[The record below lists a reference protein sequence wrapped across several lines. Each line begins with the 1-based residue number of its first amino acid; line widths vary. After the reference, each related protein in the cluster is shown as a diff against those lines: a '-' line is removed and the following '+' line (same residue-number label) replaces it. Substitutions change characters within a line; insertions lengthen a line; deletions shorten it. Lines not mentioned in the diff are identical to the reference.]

1 MLDNTEGNGP
11 NDIAIVG
18 MALRVPG
25 ARSVEEFWTNLT
37 AGRESVRTLSEDEL
51 TQSGESSER
60 MHHPNYVRRAADL
73 AGMEAFDAEFFGLS
87 PKEAAIM
94 DPQHRQFLE
103 CAWEAM
109 EDAGH
114 TPDQANGPVGVFAG
128 CGMGSYFYFNVCSN
142 RALVDQVGMFLLRHT
157 GNDKD
162 FLSTRAS
169 FTFDLRGP
177 SVNVQTAC
185 STSLVAIHYACQ
197 SLLNGECDMALAG
210 GVTIELPHRRGYMFE
225 DGEILSPD
233 GHCRP
238 FDHRA
243 AGTLFGSGVG
253 TVALRRLADAIADG
267 DVIHAVIKSTAI
279 NNDGGNKAG
288 YLAPSAA
295 GQAAAILEAQ
305 TIAGISA
312 DTIHYVECHGT
323 GTAIGDPI
331 EIEALT
337 QAFRETTDA
346 RGYCHVGSVKSNIG
360 HLDTAAGVVSLI
372 KAALAVKHGQIPPT
386 LGFERPN
393 PGINFVES
401 PFVVANELTSW
412 PLVLGRRRAA
422 VNSLGV
428 GGTNAHAILEQA
440 PHRSTSR
447 RDAERPVLLVL
458 SGRNQLALDETGAR
472 LKTRLEQ
479 DPSLSLQDV
488 SYTLWNGR
496 KRFDHNRVIAA
507 ASREDAI
514 TALGEPTRYA
524 NQSKPEA
531 IASAAFLFPGGG
543 AQHRRMAVE
552 LYRND
557 ASFRMTIDEGLASLS
572 DQAQREIRSAW
583 FDDAADGAADP
594 LLRPSV
600 QLPAILLV
608 EVAVARVWMRHGVKP
623 AALLG
628 HSMGENAA
636 ACIAGVFDLADAVR
650 LVRLRGELFD
660 TITPGGMLSV
670 PLSGPE
676 LRDILPPALDIASI
690 NAPGLSVVSGLNAD
704 LESFAALLAA
714 KDISCARIPIDI
726 AAHSRSLDA
735 ILPQWESFLRS
746 IILRAPLIPIVSNLT
761 GDWLQPEQ
769 ATDPMYWV
777 RHLRSTVL
785 FADCMAKLADPR
797 RMYIEVGPGKTLTSL
812 AKAQGSIAAERV
824 INSLPHPDEAS
835 NDSLH
840 LMSALG
846 RAAIAGLP
854 VEPTMLVG
862 RRRGQ
867 ARHPADLSIPARALF
882 HRACPRR
889 FRSAGWS
896 RTGQADGHQ
905 QLGISAGLEAIGR
918 RLRI

>member
-1 MLDNTEGNGP
+1 MLDNTEGDGP

-51 TQSGESSER
+51 TQSGKSSER

-243 AGTLFGSGVG
+243 AGTLSWQRRRHRC
-253 TVALRRLADAIADG
+253 LRRLADAIADG

-279 NNDGGNKAG
+279 DDDGGNKAG
-288 YLAPSAA
+288 IWRPARPARPPPSWRPRLSPASAP
-295 GQAAAILEAQ
+295 
-305 TIAGISA
+305 TP
-312 DTIHYVECHGT
+312 IHYVECHGT

-386 LGFERPN
+386 LGLRTTRSGDQLCRKSFCRRQRADQLAA
-393 PGINFVES
+393 GAGS
-401 PFVVANELTSW
+401 KA
-412 PLVLGRRRAA
+412 RRR
-422 VNSLGV
+422 
-428 GGTNAHAILEQA
+428 QF
-440 PHRSTSR
+440 SR
-447 RDAERPVLLVL
+447 RRRHQCPRNSGTGAALALQAVAMLSVL
-458 SGRNQLALDETGAR
+458 SWSCPARNQLALDETGAR
-472 LKTRLEQ
+472 LKRDFEQ
-479 DPSLSLQDV
+479 AH
-488 SYTLWNGR
+488 R
-496 KRFDHNRVIAA
+496 CRCRMC
-507 ASREDAI
+507 
-514 TALGEPTRYA
+514 PTRSGTGA
-524 NQSKPEA
+524 N
-531 IASAAFLFPGGG
+531 
-543 AQHRRMAVE
+543 
-552 LYRND
+552 
-557 ASFRMTIDEGLASLS
+557 
-572 DQAQREIRSAW
+572 
-583 FDDAADGAADP
+583 
-594 LLRPSV
+594 
-600 QLPAILLV
+600 
-608 EVAVARVWMRHGVKP
+608 
-623 AALLG
+623 AL
-628 HSMGENAA
+628 
-636 ACIAGVFDLADAVR
+636 
-650 LVRLRGELFD
+650 
-660 TITPGGMLSV
+660 TT
-670 PLSGPE
+670 
-676 LRDILPPALDIASI
+676 
-690 NAPGLSVVSGLNAD
+690 
-704 LESFAALLAA
+704 
-714 KDISCARIPIDI
+714 
-726 AAHSRSLDA
+726 
-735 ILPQWESFLRS
+735 
-746 IILRAPLIPIVSNLT
+746 T
-761 GDWLQPEQ
+761 G
-769 ATDPMYWV
+769 
-777 RHLRSTVL
+777 
-785 FADCMAKLADPR
+785 
-797 RMYIEVGPGKTLTSL
+797 
-812 AKAQGSIAAERV
+812 
-824 INSLPHPDEAS
+824 
-835 NDSLH
+835 
-840 LMSALG
+840 
-846 RAAIAGLP
+846 
-854 VEPTMLVG
+854 
-862 RRRGQ
+862 
-867 ARHPADLSIPARALF
+867 
-882 HRACPRR
+882 
-889 FRSAGWS
+889 
-896 RTGQADGHQ
+896 
-905 QLGISAGLEAIGR
+905 
-918 RLRI
+918 